1 MGVIGD
7 KVIIPG
13 TPVTTLPE
21 LLQDVE
27 KEVAREAT
35 LSAWSV
41 RTFFGTQNGQDP
53 LKTPIPERS
62 KDKTT
67 RLKTTRL
74 VPTTPYPVGK
84 RGWTRDD
91 WKLLDACFTDQ
102 RLELGN
108 VEEDLLASVD
118 IVALDD
124 VITRFVNLM
133 GGQSLIDTF
142 GDLWTRFVLP
152 LVNISSCKRFDSL
165 K

>member
-41 RTFFGTQNGQDP
+41 RTFFGTQNRQDP

-67 RLKTTRL
+67 SL
-74 VPTTPYPVGK
+74 VPNTPYPVGK
-84 RGWTRDD
+84 RGWTKDD

-102 RLELGN
+102 RLQLGN
-108 VEEDLLASVD
+108 VEEGLLASVD

-124 VITRFVNLM
+124 VITRFVSLM

-142 GDLWTRFVLP
+142 GDLWTRFVLL
-152 LVNISSCKRFDSL
+152 LVNITSCKKNDTL